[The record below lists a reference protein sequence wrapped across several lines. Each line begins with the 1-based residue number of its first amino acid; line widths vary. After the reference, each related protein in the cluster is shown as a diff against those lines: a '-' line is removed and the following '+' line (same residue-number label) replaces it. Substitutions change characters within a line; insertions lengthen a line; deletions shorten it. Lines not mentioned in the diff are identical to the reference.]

1 MVDVQTE
8 MLGDL
13 ASRIVIPL
21 RIVEQAE
28 EPPLPRLKP
37 ILVIDDQAYLLLTTD
52 IGAQPLHWLGKPVGN
67 ISEHRDEIISAMDFL
82 LQGF

>member
-1 MVDVQTE
+1 MVDVQ
-8 MLGDL
+8 
-13 ASRIVIPL
+13 
-21 RIVEQAE
+21 AE
-28 EPPLPRLKP
+28 

-82 LQGF
+82 FQGF

>member
-1 MVDVQTE
+1 MVDVQAE
-8 MLGDL
+8 ILGDL

-37 ILVIDDQAYLLLTTD
+37 VLVIDDQAYLLLTTD

-82 LQGF
+82 FQGF